1 MFYVLEAVNI
11 AAILL
16 MLSMLVVVIRQQP
29 SRAQM
34 AFVLYDVFTVIFVI
48 GVQLEL
54 MHADTVGEA
63 LSGLCVQYVG
73 QAGFLMALLWFASE
87 FAYLKIPGWIYII
100 QAAINTVVLV
110 GVFTAEHNPYFYNS
124 MKILNDGMY
133 QRINVSGGIIW
144 KMHYIHMA
152 AVLLTI
158 QICCGVRYRQST
170 ATQKKRILYIAA
182 GNGIFALELI
192 LKGLGV
198 FGSYNPVVCA
208 MTITMFCMM
217 MAMVKYGYFG
227 SLHAAVDNAF
237 NHGDEGLLVLSN
249 ENTIIFVNARM
260 NAMYPGIREGERISK
275 YPDII
280 EVLKKEDHMLE
291 WGEEIYELRTESIIE
306 HEEKSGMMLWFINQ
320 TQQLKQMEEL
330 RTANEIKQNILIQI
344 SHKLRTPMN
353 AMLGMNEMILRE
365 SKEEQVLEYAKETE
379 KAGEQM
385 LALIEKAIYE
395 AEKATGEEIS
405 GHSDVPNRR
414 RADVTADI
422 DTTANTDRTK
432 QISDLSNKWILAADD
447 NTTNLKVLKHLL
459 KKTNVHLETVIG
471 GEAAIEACRKR
482 NYDLIF
488 LDHLMPQP
496 DGIATLHQIQEDT
509 AGRNRYTTVIVLT
522 ANALPG
528 AEQMYLKEGFADY
541 ITKPIKP
548 KELER
553 LLGRYLGWESDE
565 QEAKTVPEGIF
576 HVLEQ
581 GEINVTNGLQFADG
595 DVEFYRNLL
604 EMFIKEYEE
613 KREKIHT
620 TDIDEYFIAQVHGSK
635 GEARGIGAERLGN
648 LFEELEETAKQGNSR
663 QVEELLPEAM
673 QEWERIEAWLEYQ
686 APDENKELYMMDM
699 YAYLIK
705 IRCYL
710 LNGKHMMAIV
720 LAKRLINLIEPV
732 NRYMDLCECYM
743 LSAMACYKAKDNK
756 RLCEEL
762 QKALDLAK
770 QYGYYRLL
778 ADEGACMVEMLK
790 IYHKEAGADSFTENV
805 LDLAGSVASHFPD
818 YLKSPGEHY
827 GALTEREAEVL
838 RLMARGMSNDMIA
851 EELDKKVGTVKFH
864 TANIFKKLK
873 VQNRQQAVERGY
885 EIGFIG
891 LEKGGTDE
899 KKK

>member
-100 QAAINTVVLV
+100 QAAINTVVLA
-110 GVFTAEHNPYFYNS
+110 GVFTAEHHPYFYS
-124 MKILNDGMY
+124 YMKILNDGMY
-133 QRINVSGGIIW
+133 QRIDVSGGIIW
-144 KMHYIHMA
+144 KIHYVHMA

-275 YPDII
+275 YPEII

-306 HEEKSGMMLWFINQ
+306 HGEKSGMMLWFINQ

-405 GHSDVPNRR
+405 AHSDGKNDRR
-414 RADVTADI
+414 SDI
-422 DTTANTDRTK
+422 TVDTDRTK

-447 NTTNLKVLKHLL
+447 NATNLKVLKHLL

-496 DGIATLHQIQEDT
+496 DGIATLHQIQEDA
-509 AGRNRYTTVIVLT
+509 AGKNRYTTVIVLT

-528 AEQMYLKEGFADY
+528 AEQMYLKEGFSDY

-565 QEAKTVPEGIF
+565 QEAKTVPDGIF

-581 GEINVTNGLQFADG
+581 GEINVTDGLQFADG

-620 TDIDEYFIAQVHGSK
+620 TDIDEYFVTQVHGIK

-648 LFEELEETAKQGNSR
+648 LFEELEETAKQENSR
-663 QVEELLPEAM
+663 QVEELLPKAIE
-673 QEWERIEAWLEYQ
+673 EWERIVH
-686 APDENKELYMMDM
+686 
-699 YAYLIK
+699 LIQT
-705 IRCYL
+705 
-710 LNGKHMMAIV
+710 V
-720 LAKRLINLIEPV
+720 L
-732 NRYMDLCECYM
+732 
-743 LSAMACYKAKDNK
+743 S
-756 RLCEEL
+756 
-762 QKALDLAK
+762 
-770 QYGYYRLL
+770 
-778 ADEGACMVEMLK
+778 
-790 IYHKEAGADSFTENV
+790 
-805 LDLAGSVASHFPD
+805 
-818 YLKSPGEHY
+818 
-827 GALTEREAEVL
+827 
-838 RLMARGMSNDMIA
+838 
-851 EELDKKVGTVKFH
+851 
-864 TANIFKKLK
+864 
-873 VQNRQQAVERGY
+873 
-885 EIGFIG
+885 
-891 LEKGGTDE
+891 
-899 KKK
+899 